1 MLRGYRIIKVVHEE
15 IPSFSFDGSS
25 LQNLVDQYD
34 KSVNNGYTVLIE
46 IGDMP
51 KVIEA
56 AEGDFKKQL
65 QHDLAVANAV
75 GDTVIEY
82 TLF

>member
-1 MLRGYRIIKVVHEE
+1 
-15 IPSFSFDGSS
+15 
-25 LQNLVDQYD
+25 
-34 KSVNNGYTVLIE
+34 VNNGYTVLIE

>member
-25 LQNLVDQYD
+25 LQKLIDEHD
-34 KSVNNGYTVLIE
+34 KSENSAYTVQIE
-46 IGDMP
+46 VDDMP
-51 KVIEA
+51 TLIAA

-75 GDTVIEY
+75 GDTIIEY